1 MHFDVDLLP
10 GGRVL
15 ITSHPA
21 GDDERTHY
29 RQAFERGSHHRFCGM
44 SMDEIAGL
52 ESFETSN
59 DGGGEII
66 SKTLRESA
74 VTTQTDLPSWVRKRT

>member
-10 GGRVL
+10 DGRVQ
-15 ITSHPA
+15 ITSHPT
-21 GDDERTHY
+21 GDDERAHY
-29 RQAFERGSHHRFCGM
+29 RQAFERGSHHKICGM

-52 ESFETSN
+52 ESFETLN

-74 VTTQTDLPSWVRKRT
+74 SKASANLPPWVRR